1 MDPVETVDNRRRSIG
16 GGRFKLILHMTVA
29 FACDEPATDKNRN
42 DVQMSCGG
50 LRVAALPPKQVDV
63 WAPAKAGCRGFGLR
77 DHMVERT
84 ADIGDVARRVF
95 LSGIGLGA
103 LACALLADTAARAES
118 LPEALVKA
126 YQTNPQLNAERARQ
140 RATDE
145 NVPQALA
152 GYRPQVAASLSAGLQ
167 AVRDQLPGNV
177 LQTATLKP
185 WQIGLTV
192 TQTLFNGFKTANS
205 VRVAELQ
212 VQSGREA
219 LRNVG
224 QGVLL
229 DAVTAYTNVLANQT
243 LVEAQRANVAFL
255 KETHAITL
263 RRLNAG
269 DVTPTDTA
277 QAEARLNR
285 GLADLNAAEVNFAVS
300 QATYAQVV
308 GNPPSQLRPADTT
321 DRLLPRS
328 REDAIGLALREHP
341 AVTAAGFDVDVAST
355 SIRVAE
361 SSLMPNVTVQGS
373 VSKNRDSDTSLST
386 FGTDQASVIGQI
398 TQPIYDG
405 GTAAS
410 QTRQAKEVAT
420 QSRLVLDQVRNQAKT
435 AVVSAWVANE
445 GAKVAVSASESEVK
459 AAEVALAGVQK
470 EAAGGQRTT
479 VDVLNAQQDL
489 ITARARLI
497 GAQRDRVIASY
508 TLLSAIGR
516 LDVKTLNLKTPD
528 YLPEVHYHQV
538 RDAWHG
544 LRTPSGQ

>member
-1 MDPVETVDNRRRSIG
+1 
-16 GGRFKLILHMTVA
+16 
-29 FACDEPATDKNRN
+29 
-42 DVQMSCGG
+42 
-50 LRVAALPPKQVDV
+50 
-63 WAPAKAGCRGFGLR
+63 
-77 DHMVERT
+77 
-84 ADIGDVARRVF
+84 
-95 LSGIGLGA
+95 
-103 LACALLADTAARAES
+103 
-118 LPEALVKA
+118 
-126 YQTNPQLNAERARQ
+126 
-140 RATDE
+140 
-145 NVPQALA
+145 
-152 GYRPQVAASLSAGLQ
+152 
-167 AVRDQLPGNV
+167 
-177 LQTATLKP
+177 
-185 WQIGLTV
+185 
-192 TQTLFNGFKTANS
+192 
-205 VRVAELQ
+205 
-212 VQSGREA
+212 
-219 LRNVG
+219 
-224 QGVLL
+224 VLL
-229 DAVTAYTNVLANQT
+229 DAVTAYTNVLANQS

-255 KETHAITL
+255 RETQSITQK
-263 RRLNAG
+263 RLNAG

-285 GLADLNAAEVNFAVS
+285 GLSDLNAAEVALAIS
-300 QATYAQVV
+300 QATYTQVI
-308 GNPPSQLRPADTT
+308 GNPPAQLQPAQTV
-321 DRLLPRS
+321 DRFGPRN
-328 REDAIGLALREHP
+328 REDAIQISFTQHP
-341 AVTAAGFDVDVAST
+341 AVMAAGFDVDVAST

-361 SSLMPNVTVQGS
+361 SSLMPNVTLQGS
-373 VSKNRDSDTSLST
+373 VSRSRDSDPTLGT
-386 FGTDQASVIGQI
+386 FGTDQASVIGQV

-410 QTRQAKEVAT
+410 QTRQAKEVAA

-445 GAKVAVSASESEVK
+445 GAKIAVSASESEVK

-508 TLLSAIGR
+508 TLLSATGR

>member
-1 MDPVETVDNRRRSIG
+1 
-16 GGRFKLILHMTVA
+16 
-29 FACDEPATDKNRN
+29 
-42 DVQMSCGG
+42 
-50 LRVAALPPKQVDV
+50 
-63 WAPAKAGCRGFGLR
+63 
-77 DHMVERT
+77 MVER
-84 ADIGDVARRVF
+84 AARVGDVTRRVL
-95 LSGIGLGA
+95 LSGIGLGV
-103 LACALLADTAARAES
+103 LACALLTETKARAES

-152 GYRPQVAASLSAGLQ
+152 GYRPQIIAGLSVGLQ

-177 LQTATLKP
+177 IQTATLKP
-185 WQIGLTV
+185 WQIGVTV
-192 TQTLFNGFKTANS
+192 TQTLFNGFKTTNS

-255 KETHAITL
+255 KETRAITE

-285 GLADLNAAEVNFAVS
+285 GLADLNAAEVNYAVS

-308 GNPPSQLRPADTT
+308 CTAPSQLRPAETI

-328 REDAIGLALREHP
+328 REDAIALSLREHP

-361 SSLMPNVTVQGS
+361 SSLMPNVSVQGS
-373 VSKNRDSDTSLST
+373 VSRSRDTDTTLGS
-386 FGTDQASVIGQI
+386 FGTDQASVIGQV

-410 QTRQAKEVAT
+410 QTRQAKEVAA
-420 QSRLVLDQVRNQAKT
+420 QSRLVLDRVRNQAKT

-445 GAKVAVSASESEVK
+445 GAKIAVSASESEMK

-508 TLLSAIGR
+508 TLLSATGR